1 MDGRLPLST
10 LLSQTLV
17 AFTIEF
23 LYSAT
28 RCRLCWQKCYW
39 RSAVIEPESTGR
51 QVKMLRLTPKGR
63 RAQDAYHQFTP
74 AIEQRWQ
81 TSFGKNTIASLRG
94 ALAPL
99 AGEPRGQLSPLFRAL
114 EPYSD
119 GWRAAVPRPESLP
132 HYPMVLHRG
141 GFPDGS

>member
-1 MDGRLPLST
+1 MAVGRLEERG
-10 LLSQTLV
+10 
-17 AFTIEF
+17 F
-23 LYSAT
+23 
-28 RCRLCWQKCYW
+28 
-39 RSAVIEPESTGR
+39 AVIEPESTGR
-51 QVKMLRLTPKGR
+51 RVKMLRLTAKGQ
-63 RAQDAYHQFTP
+63 RAKAAYLQFTS

-94 ALAPL
+94 ALEHL
-99 AGEPRGQLSPLFRAL
+99 AGETGVQLSPLFRGL